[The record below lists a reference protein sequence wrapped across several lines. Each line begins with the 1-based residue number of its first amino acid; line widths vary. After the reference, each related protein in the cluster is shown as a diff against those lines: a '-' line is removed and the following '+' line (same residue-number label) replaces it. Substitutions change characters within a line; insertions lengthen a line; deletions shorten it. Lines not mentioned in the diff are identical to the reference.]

1 MVFSQRFKPYLVF
14 RIVIVLLQHLVCCL
28 ITTFGLQHL
37 VCCLMTTFGL
47 SLACYN
53 RLQLQCDAFHCLVLT
68 LYSCDNNLDGQ
79 NIFNQLKILDFG
91 RQYVEKLKL

>member
-1 MVFSQRFKPYLVF
+1 MVFLQRFKSYLVF

-28 ITTFGLQHL
+28 ITTFGL
-37 VCCLMTTFGL
+37 

-53 RLQLQCDAFHCLVLT
+53 RLQLQCDAFYCLVLT

-91 RQYVEKLKL
+91 RQYVEKLEL

>member
-1 MVFSQRFKPYLVF
+1 MVFPQRFKSYLVF

-28 ITTFGLQHL
+28 I
-37 VCCLMTTFGL
+37 MTFGL

-68 LYSCDNNLDGQ
+68 LYSRDNNLDGQ

-91 RQYVEKLKL
+91 RQYVEKLEL